1 MTREFPL
8 QRIIPTGCS
17 SLDEQLRG
25 GLLEGNIVLVYGEAE
40 TGKTTLAIQCAVNCA
55 RMDYKTIFIDCDH
68 TFFPRRMAQIATDDF
83 EALAPQIILMKPE
96 DFEQQT
102 FVIDRLSEY
111 ISRKVGLIVVDTIT
125 GLYRERLGDDIK
137 KTFTLNRELNR
148 QMACLAQITKTQK
161 VASLIVS
168 QVRSVVFEEH
178 EIVQPVATRVLKFWA
193 DTIISLKPTAKTNII
208 KATVKTHTDK
218 KPAKP
223 IFLKIVE
230 KGLQD
235 FRS

>member
-1 MTREFPL
+1 L

-55 RMDYKTIFIDCDH
+55 KMGYKTIFIDCDR
-68 TFFPRRMAQIATDDF
+68 TFFPRRMAQIATKDF

-111 ISRKVGLIVVDTIT
+111 ISRRVGLIVVDTIT
-125 GLYRERLGDDIK
+125 GLYGERLEDDIK
-137 KTFTLNRELNR
+137 KTFTLNRELNH

-193 DTIISLKPTAKTNII
+193 HTIISLKPTAKTNVI
-208 KATVKTHTDK
+208 KATVKTHKDK

-223 IFLKIVE
+223 MFLKIEE
-230 KGLQD
+230 KGLHY
-235 FRS
+235 FRR